1 VDQAQCLLLIL
12 QVGTMT
18 HILILQGPNLNLLGQ
33 REPGS
38 YGSMTLSELTLQLQ
52 QQAVQHRYRLSHLQS
67 NAEHELLQAIH
78 EAPTQGVKFIII
90 NPAAFA
96 HTSIALRDA
105 LLAVMLPFI
114 EVHITN
120 IYARE
125 TFRRHSYLTDIAHG
139 VITGLGTQGYSL
151 ALQAAIHYFSH
162 SQKESCSHGH
172 GHT

>member
-1 VDQAQCLLLIL
+1 MA
-12 QVGTMT
+12 
-18 HILILQGPNLNLLGQ
+18 HILVLQGPNLNLLGQ
-33 REPGS
+33 REPAR
-38 YGSMTLSELTLQLQ
+38 YGATTLSELILQLQ
-52 QQAVQHRYRLSHLQS
+52 QQAIQYSHRLSHLQT

-78 EAPTQGVKFIII
+78 DASTQGVQFIII

-125 TFRRHSYLTDIAHG
+125 AFRRHSYLSDIAYG
-139 VITGLGTQGYSL
+139 VITGLGIHGYLL
-151 ALQAAIHYFSH
+151 ALQAATHYFSH

-172 GHT
+172 GYT